1 MKGTLY
7 IAPKQSEVS
16 LSYALEGK
24 LNRIEKIKEEKIS
37 GKCIISTGSSTE
49 LKIDNET
56 IDYVFVDPP
65 FGGNLMY
72 SELNFIWETWLKVK
86 TCNIEEAIVNEV
98 QNKTQ
103 DTYEILMLKC
113 FKEFF
118 RVLKPNRWM
127 TVEFHNSS
135 AEIWKIIQ
143 NGISKAG
150 FVIAQVSVLDK
161 KQMTMKQYAY
171 ATSVKN
177 DLIINAYKPSDE
189 FRDSFLKKGA

>member
-1 MKGTLY
+1 
-7 IAPKQSEVS
+7 
-16 LSYALEGK
+16 
-24 LNRIEKIKEEKIS
+24 
-37 GKCIISTGSSTE
+37 
-49 LKIDNET
+49 
-56 IDYVFVDPP
+56 
-65 FGGNLMY
+65 MY

-127 TVEFHNSS
+127 TVEFQTS

-177 DLIINAYKPSDE
+177 DLIIMLITRLNK
-189 FRDSFLKKGA
+189 

>member
-1 MKGTLY
+1 M
-7 IAPKQSEVS
+7 
-16 LSYALEGK
+16 
-24 LNRIEKIKEEKIS
+24 
-37 GKCIISTGSSTE
+37 
-49 LKIDNET
+49 
-56 IDYVFVDPP
+56 
-65 FGGNLMY
+65 
-72 SELNFIWETWLKVK
+72 KVK

-189 FRDSFLKKGA
+189 FRDSFLKKGGVNLENDFVKMHLGNLPDEPNIERSRQMLYSKLPSAIYPKRF